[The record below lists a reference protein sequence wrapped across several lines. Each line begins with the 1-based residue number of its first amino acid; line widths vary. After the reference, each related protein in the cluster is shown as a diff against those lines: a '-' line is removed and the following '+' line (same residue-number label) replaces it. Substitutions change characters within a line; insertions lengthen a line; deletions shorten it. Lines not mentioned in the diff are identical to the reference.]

1 MRRFRLILLAVVLS
15 ALALYEYA
23 RIKQLGK
30 SDFEGLSN
38 FSFKHD
44 ATQSS
49 NRPPDVA
56 AGAQNLPVRPDDS
69 KAQPP
74 STGAISTQSPLQ
86 SARTSAVEAH
96 SASSTFSYASQETV
110 TGEELLAKQPSLVD
124 EFGEHGQ
131 ARLDVKPRPTNKQRA
146 FWKPQRQQFP
156 VSAQQVISL
165 PTGEPTPIP
174 KIQHTFTSE
183 SSRQKADR
191 VKKQT
196 AVREAFKHAW
206 SGYKGAAWGH
216 DELKPL
222 TNGSA
227 DPFNG
232 WGATLVDSL
241 DTLWV
246 MGLKDE
252 FEEAVQQV
260 SQINFKTSA
269 RKDIPMF
276 ETTIRYLGGLLG
288 AYDISG
294 ARHTILLDK
303 AVQLAEILLGAF
315 DTPNRMPIPYYQ
327 WAPSYASQPHRSS
340 THIVM
345 AELGS
350 LAMEFTRLAQIT
362 KEHKYYDAI
371 ARVTNALQEWQMQTS
386 YPGIWPVKLDASG
399 CKKPELD
406 KVHDSG
412 SLDAGFP
419 VAVDGEDSESPD
431 AVEPA
436 TPRVLRKR
444 QLVDAVTTGESNVTE
459 TTKATNKIV
468 PEPAGESED
477 DDIFNVECDPQELAA
492 EPHAQTHTYS
502 IGAMADSTYE
512 YFPKMFALL
521 GGSRQYEKMFR
532 DSMDVIR
539 KDFLFRP
546 MLQDAKRD
554 VLLISKTVI
563 YPRETAPEKQKY
575 IIPEGTHLGCFVGAM
590 FGLGSKMFDIP
601 GDMAY
606 AERLTD
612 GCVWAYESMET
623 GVMAEEFKVVPC
635 DNMRSCAWN
644 ETRWHEWLDP
654 YRKER
659 FDAVDEYNK
668 EQQRL
673 QAQIPE
679 GASNTN
685 EATPIRDPSSKRK
698 RQVAVEED
706 TTASR
711 TISTSDDT
719 SPPSSIFTPKVPL
732 SHSAYVQARISE
744 ERLPPSYTSFSSKAY
759 KLRPE
764 ALESVFVMYRLTG
777 KNYWREKGW
786 TMFQNIEKATRTA
799 SGHAALKDVT
809 SVLGEKEDY
818 MESFWLAETLKYA
831 YLLFSEEDV
840 LDLGKWALNTEAH
853 PFRLPR
859 V

>member
-1 MRRFRLILLAVVLS
+1 MRRFRLVLLAVVLS
-15 ALALYEYA
+15 VLALYEYA
-23 RIKQLGK
+23 RIKELGK

-44 ATQSS
+44 STH
-49 NRPPDVA
+49 PPDVA
-56 AGAQNLPVRPDDS
+56 AGAQNLPVRPDDVN
-69 KAQPP
+69 AQLLSVAAITSQGPPP
-74 STGAISTQSPLQ
+74 SSGTA
-86 SARTSAVEAH
+86 AVEAL
-96 SASSTFSYASQETV
+96 SASRTFSYASQETV
-110 TGEELLAKQPSLVD
+110 TGEELLAKQPSLGD
-124 EFGEHGQ
+124 GFGEHGQ
-131 ARLDVKPRPTNKQRA
+131 ARLDIKPRPTNKQRA
-146 FWKPQRQQFP
+146 FWQPQRQHFP
-156 VSAQQVISL
+156 VSEHQVISL
-165 PTGEPTPIP
+165 PTREPTSIP
-174 KIQHTFTSE
+174 KIQHTFPSE

-206 SGYKGAAWGH
+206 SGYKAAAWGH

-241 DTLWV
+241 DTLWI
-246 MGLKDE
+246 MGLEEE
-252 FEEAVQQV
+252 FEEAVKQV

-294 ARHTILLDK
+294 ARHTILLEK

-371 ARVTNALQEWQMQTS
+371 ARVTNALQEWQMETS
-386 YPGIWPVKLDASG
+386 YPGVWPVKLDASG

-406 KVHDSG
+406 NVHNFG
-412 SLDAGFP
+412 SLDASLP
-419 VAVDGEDSESPD
+419 VAVDREDSESLD

-436 TPRVLRKR
+436 TLRMLETR
-444 QLVDAVTTGESNVTE
+444 QLVDAVTTGEGNITE
-459 TTKATNKIV
+459 PTKPTDEIV
-468 PEPAGESED
+468 PEIAEDSED
-477 DDIFNVECDPQELAA
+477 DDIFNVECDPQALAA
-492 EPHAQTHTYS
+492 EPHAETHTYS

-521 GGSRQYEKMFR
+521 GGSKQYKDMY
-532 DSMDVIR
+532 SAAMDVIR

-554 VLLISKTVI
+554 VLLISKTVV
-563 YPRETAPEKQKY
+563 YPRERMPEKQKY
-575 IIPEGTHLGCFVGAM
+575 VIPEGTHLGCFVGAM
-590 FGLGSKMFDIP
+590 FGLGSKMFGIP
-601 GDMAY
+601 EDMAY

-612 GCVWAYESMET
+612 GCVWAYESTET
-623 GVMAEEFKVVPC
+623 GVMAEDFKVVPC
-635 DNMRSCAWN
+635 DDMKRCPWN

-654 YRKER
+654 YQKER
-659 FDAVDEYNK
+659 FEAVDEYNK

-673 QAQIPE
+673 QAQISE

-685 EATPIRDPSSKRK
+685 EATPIRDPSSKGK
-698 RQVAVEED
+698 RQVAVD
-706 TTASR
+706 VDAPASR
-711 TISTSDDT
+711 TSSTFDDT
-719 SPPSSIFTPKVPL
+719 APPSSIFTPKVPL
-732 SHSAYVQARISE
+732 SHSAYVKARISE
-744 ERLPPSYTSFSSKAY
+744 ERLPPSYTSFFSKAY

-777 KNYWREKGW
+777 KTYWREKGW

-809 SVLGEKEDY
+809 SVLGEREDY

-840 LDLGKWALNTEAH
+840 LDLGDWVLNTEAH

-859 V
+859 I